1 MFLTDRL
8 VVVRFGKIDG
18 KIERKWGKI
27 STHAWGMCVQLLL
40 RVATVI
46 ISS

>member
-1 MFLTDRL
+1 MFFIDRL

-27 STHAWGMCVQLLL
+27 FIYVWGMCV
-40 RVATVI
+40 
-46 ISS
+46 